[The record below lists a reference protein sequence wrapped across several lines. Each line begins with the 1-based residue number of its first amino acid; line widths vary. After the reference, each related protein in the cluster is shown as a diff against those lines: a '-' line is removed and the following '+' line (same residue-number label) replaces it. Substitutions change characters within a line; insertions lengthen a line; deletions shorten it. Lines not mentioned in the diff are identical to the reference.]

1 MSTLSTDAG
10 GDVASRQSLLTPSS
24 AHPVLDPGT
33 QNFVDANNM
42 LARHFELLGSPKMAK
57 DAFIALQRHTDRKPG
72 VCVRNLTLPTGPGGA
87 VRVSIFTPENAV
99 GTLPF
104 AMYFCGGGW
113 MVGDGQT
120 HERLMRDLCA
130 LADIALVYVDYTR
143 SPDGHYPLQNEEAYA
158 ATVYCH
164 AHSEELGLQGAH
176 IALVG
181 DCAGGNI
188 VAAVAMLAKRRK
200 GPRIALQVLFYPVL
214 SGGERIGSY
223 RDFESGPWL
232 SRAAML
238 KILDAQFP
246 SETVRDSLALPAY
259 ANFTELEGLP
269 PALIIT
275 AENDVV
281 RDEGELYARKLMQGG
296 VEVTATRYLGTIHDF
311 MVLNELVDTPP
322 SRAAL
327 RQATDALRGALHPL

>member
-1 MSTLSTDAG
+1 
-10 GDVASRQSLLTPSS
+10 
-24 AHPVLDPGT
+24 
-33 QNFVDANNM
+33 
-42 LARHFELLGSPKMAK
+42 
-57 DAFIALQRHTDRKPG
+57 
-72 VCVRNLTLPTGPGGA
+72 
-87 VRVSIFTPENAV
+87 
-99 GTLPF
+99 
-104 AMYFCGGGW
+104 

-120 HERLMRDLCA
+120 HERLMRDLCS
-130 LADIALVYVDYTR
+130 LANIALVYVDYTR
-143 SPDGHYPLQNEEAYA
+143 TPDGQFPLQNEEAYA
-158 ATVYCH
+158 ATVYCQS
-164 AHSEELGLQGAH
+164 HSADLGLQGDH
-176 IALVG
+176 MALVG

-188 VAAVAMLAKRRK
+188 VAAVTMLAKRRK
-200 GPRIALQVLFYPVL
+200 GPEIALQVLFYPVL

-238 KILDAQFP
+238 KMLAAQFP
-246 SETVRDSLALPAY
+246 SETVMDSLALPAH

-311 MVLNELVDTPP
+311 MVINELVDTPP

-327 RQATDALRGALHPL
+327 RQATDALRGALYPLTAY